1 MTGMVFKITPVN
13 KKEEILT
20 TNLPQSAVWAKWEN
34 NARDFLVKRMRECKV
49 TYREL
54 SRRLEDLGIYE
65 SPDRLNRKVNR
76 KRFSAAFFL
85 VCLEV
90 MEDDV
95 TAVTEGE

>member
-1 MTGMVFKITPVN
+1 MTDIINKRAAVN

-20 TNLPQSAVWAKWEN
+20 TNLPQSAIWAEWEN
-34 NARDFLVKRMRECKV
+34 NAWDCLVDRMRECKV
-49 TYREL
+49 GYKEL
-54 SRRLEDLGIYE
+54 SRRLEGMGINE

-90 MEDDV
+90 VKDDV
-95 TAVTEGE
+95 NAVTEGE